1 VIIHASRLS
10 AEAAPGEILIAQRT
24 YHVAADAIDA
34 VDAGER
40 LLKGFS
46 RPLATFA
53 VQGMRTE
60 TVA

>member
-1 VIIHASRLS
+1 M
-10 AEAAPGEILIAQRT
+10 
-24 YHVAADAIDA
+24 AADAIDA

-46 RPLATFA
+46 RPLATYA
-53 VQGMRTE
+53 VQGLRTE